1 MYVCIYI
8 VRNLCIECFLTAVV
22 YTPVRVRMYIR
33 MYWNVQYIYCCSNF
47 SVKYV
52 CMYVCMYADVQ
63 YVCTS
68 SCRHNHARAIKH
80 IFQGAIHTV
89 PVMLA
94 CETMRSSSTT
104 SLLLHCSPVLV
115 VFLSM
120 KLDGGVGGLSV
131 SRKAARM
138 TGIIHRM
145 SSTSIRSDMP
155 EMV

>member
-1 MYVCIYI
+1 MFLNCSCLYSSKSTYVLKCTVHILWFK
-8 VRNLCIECFLTAVV
+8 RQC
-22 YTPVRVRMYIR
+22 
-33 MYWNVQYIYCCSNF
+33 
-47 SVKYV
+47 KV
-52 CMYVCMYADVQ
+52 CMYVCMYAHHVQ
-63 YVCTS
+63 YVCTC
-68 SCRHNHARAIKH
+68 SCHHNHARAIKH